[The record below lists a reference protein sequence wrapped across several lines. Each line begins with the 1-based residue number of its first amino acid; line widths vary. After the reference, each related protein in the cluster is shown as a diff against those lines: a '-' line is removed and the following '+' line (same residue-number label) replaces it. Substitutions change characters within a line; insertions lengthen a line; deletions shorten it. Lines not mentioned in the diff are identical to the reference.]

1 MKRRDSGAG
10 RPRSGD
16 ADDRGEDYFER
27 QVVEIIDRLPERF
40 RDAAQNINF
49 IIEDE
54 PTPEL
59 LSEIDDDSDEPLLG
73 LYVGIPLPERS
84 FGQVPDLPDRIYVFR
99 GPLERS
105 SSGRRELKE
114 QIRITVLHELAHYFG
129 FGDDYLQDAG
139 YD

>member
-1 MKRRDSGAG
+1 MS
-10 RPRSGD
+10 RSGD
-16 ADDRGEDYFER
+16 TDDRGEDYFER

-129 FGDDYLQDAG
+129 IDDDHLLDLG